1 MEVKELSKINKIIL
15 AVIIFGMFS
24 WVIFEAVFSN
34 GDTTTQN
41 TISEGETNADVV
53 TTSDGSGI
61 TKGELAPDFQLKTL
75 NGETVSLS
83 DYRGKPVFINFWAT
97 WCPPCRAEM
106 PDMQE
111 LYEKKDIE
119 ILAVNLTS
127 TEPSQEDV
135 SKFVEDYGLTF
146 PIVLDE
152 NSSVSETYEVYAYP
166 TSYLVDSNGHIQF
179 ISIGAMNYESMA
191 QEFEKVK

>member
-1 MEVKELSKINKIIL
+1 MEVKDLSKLNKIIL

-24 WVIFEAVFSN
+24 WVIIDAVFSN
-34 GDTTTQN
+34 GETTTQN
-41 TISEGETNADVV
+41 TLSEGETNDDIM
-53 TTSDGSGI
+53 TTSDSSGI
-61 TKGELAPDFQLKTL
+61 KKGELAPDFQLKTL

-119 ILAVNLTS
+119 ILAVNLTQ
-127 TEPSQEDV
+127 TETSQEDV
-135 SKFVEDYGLTF
+135 IKFVENFGLTF
-146 PIVLDE
+146 PVLLDE
-152 NSSVSETYEVYAYP
+152 NLSVSDTYQVHAYP
-166 TSYLVDSNGHIQF
+166 TSYLLDSNGHIQF
-179 ISIGAMNYESMA
+179 ISIGAMNYDSMA